1 MYRFKQTK
9 IFNFYMMN
17 GTINKYLIAEII
29 CNNSVAIH
37 TYTLLIFK
45 ILQISKKKINNSRKI

>member
-29 CNNSVAIH
+29 CNTFCCHTHIH
-37 TYTLLIFK
+37 TVNIQNPT
-45 ILQISKKKINNSRKI
+45 N